1 MWKIIQPSE
10 IQVGIGTAQNFVY
23 PTNSLII
30 TTKNAISRGWIDY
43 LKIKDYHIYD
53 KIEPN
58 PSIDNI
64 EKLISEFGL
73 SKNDLEHYL
82 PISNKEFRIS
92 IKTGIGGAFHQ
103 EPEETFIKFLKAKT
117 NIDENK
123 ISFLS
128 KFLRSDEI
136 KIKNSSLAKFFD
148 KNKSI
153 LISRVFSGRF
163 NEPDVHYY
171 FFCPLIDKYDTKE
184 IRIKKIEK
192 GKYINKISLIEF
204 VNNNKSNGECPI
216 GRLTFQAYGRL
227 RGTSVQFKWGTCYN
241 DIK

>member
-1 MWKIIQPSE
+1 MTLKVKGTNEGFKTESLIDEYLNNRKITDLKTSNLKRFIYYICKENHIEINKETKIKVKNFDKKNLKIIGLPK
-10 IQVGIGTAQNFVY
+10 T
-23 PTNSLII
+23 
-30 TTKNAISRGWIDY
+30 
-43 LKIKDYHIYD
+43 D
-53 KIEPN
+53 KVF
-58 PSIDNI
+58 
-64 EKLISEFGL
+64 K
-73 SKNDLEHYL
+73 
-82 PISNKEFRIS
+82 ISNKEFRIS
-92 IKTGIGGAFHQ
+92 IKTGKGGAFHQ

-128 KFLRSDEI
+128 KFLRSNEI

-148 KNKSI
+148 KNKST

-171 FFCPLIDKYDTKE
+171 FFCPLIDRYDTKE

-204 VNNNKSNGECPI
+204 VNNNKSNGECPV

>member
-1 MWKIIQPSE
+1 MTLKVKGSNEGFKTEALIEEYLNNKKIVDLKTSNLKKFIYFICKENHIEINKETTIKVKNFDKKNLKIIGLPK
-10 IQVGIGTAQNFVY
+10 T
-23 PTNSLII
+23 
-30 TTKNAISRGWIDY
+30 
-43 LKIKDYHIYD
+43 D
-53 KIEPN
+53 KVF
-58 PSIDNI
+58 
-64 EKLISEFGL
+64 K
-73 SKNDLEHYL
+73 
-82 PISNKEFRIS
+82 ISNKEFRIS
-92 IKTGIGGAFHQ
+92 IKTGKGGAFHQ

-136 KIKNSSLAKFFD
+136 KIKNSNLAKFFD
-148 KNKSI
+148 KNRSI
-153 LISRVFSGRF
+153 LINRVFSGRF

-204 VNNNKSNGECPI
+204 INNNKSNGECPV